1 VHGIERVKTV
11 LLRSLPLA
19 CALLA
24 PSRALAAEAPLP
36 SPLDAPTVVRLARER
51 RPETTAARARWAAAA
66 ERPKVVAALPD
77 PMFAVSADQVP
88 FAMNSIM
95 GSITVQQEFPLS
107 GVLGDRRRAAEAEAQ
122 RWGADVRRVALDVEL
137 EALGAFYMLAERRG
151 ETPILEEQIDLVG
164 QVVGIARVHLASG
177 QGMEADVMRLD
188 NERARLVADRDALAA
203 EVRAAEAMLDTSLAR
218 SPDERVP
225 ALAWGEDP
233 GEPPHLDEL
242 ARQAFAQRPEL
253 EEARAER
260 ARAGAEID
268 AMESMYTPM
277 ALVRAGPAYQT
288 PEAGFTLMVGVT
300 LPIFRERLGAGVV
313 EARAMSA
320 MANADEDA
328 MQRMILGAIAS
339 AREAVIA
346 ARTRWLALDSE
357 IVPRAHLVVESTV
370 GAFATG
376 QAAMIVVLGAARDL
390 RDVRVDA
397 IMARARLGQAEA
409 KLQREVGDMAP
420 RAH

>member
-1 VHGIERVKTV
+1 MHGIERVKTV

-233 GEPPHLDEL
+233 GEPGQVALCGPRD
-242 ARQAFAQRPEL
+242 
-253 EEARAER
+253 
-260 ARAGAEID
+260 AGG
-268 AMESMYTPM
+268 T
-277 ALVRAGPAYQT
+277 G
-288 PEAGFTLMVGVT
+288 GF
-300 LPIFRERLGAGVV
+300 F
-313 EARAMSA
+313 
-320 MANADEDA
+320 NN
-328 MQRMILGAIAS
+328 
-339 AREAVIA
+339 
-346 ARTRWLALDSE
+346 
-357 IVPRAHLVVESTV
+357 
-370 GAFATG
+370 
-376 QAAMIVVLGAARDL
+376 
-390 RDVRVDA
+390 
-397 IMARARLGQAEA
+397 
-409 KLQREVGDMAP
+409 
-420 RAH
+420 